1 MLDIRVIISAMNKAS
16 RDIDQVKKD
25 IQGVGDAS
33 KTSGGATEGF
43 AGKLKSLMGTAAAA
57 AGAIAAVG
65 LAVKEAY
72 EFVKE
77 GAAIERL
84 QDASA
89 QMAASIGL
97 DMGDVMDALKIAS
110 QGMVSD
116 FDLMSAASRAMMLG
130 VGSDSTEI
138 AQLFEIAALRGR
150 VLGVD
155 TSQAFNDIVTGIGR
169 ASPLILDNL
178 GIVFDAEQAYAD
190 YATSIG
196 KTAGE
201 LSKTEQKQA
210 LVNAVIE
217 SSAPLLAETGGLA
230 VDNAGKFEQFEAAI
244 SNLSNSVAT
253 ELSPAFAIIS
263 GDMAGFVNDLATDII
278 PGVEETVLTFIL
290 AKTAME
296 NFNNVDFGDF
306 MHAMGLVIGLTSE
319 EEVNAQTLMQAIR
332 EMNGSFG
339 ESAQAIFD
347 TTDSFE
353 AYSDAMAAAGYSLV
367 YLSEQEWESAKAAR
381 ELALGAGE
389 ATAGLEPMAGA
400 TVTVTDATNN
410 AALAMQ
416 KYTEALL
423 FKIASEGLSQEAAFS
438 LAEAMGLVDHNT
450 VAATKQ
456 VDVYQQ
462 MLDAG
467 QITQRQYNQLVED
480 LADTI
485 DNLPEGKTLEVTT
498 NAEDVKK
505 ELDDIEA
512 RRFRKKD
519 LPVVATL
526 DTSAVDNY
534 RPPTRTGT
542 VVYQASHGMNQAVGG
557 AVTGGNPYN
566 WQEYGYRGEVFVPS
580 ADGFVLSR
588 ADAERALARALYGGE
603 SAIDPEAIGKA
614 VAKALSGITGNK
626 QGGGNVY
633 NLTMPTSSNP
643 ADVRTAF
650 ELMEAWA

>member
-1 MLDIRVIISAMNKAS
+1 MPDIRVIISAMNKAS
-16 RDIDQVKKD
+16 KDIDQVKKD
-25 IQGVGDAS
+25 IQGVKSESKDATPAVGGFGD
-33 KTSGGATEGF
+33 
-43 AGKLKSLMGTAAAA
+43 KLKSMMGTAAAA
-57 AGAIAAVG
+57 AGALAAVG
-65 LAVKEAY
+65 LAVKEVY
-72 EFVKE
+72 DGIKE
-77 GAAIERL
+77 GAELEYARVRFDNL
-84 QDASA
+84 AK
-89 QMAASIGL
+89 SIGTTS
-97 DMGDVMDALKIAS
+97 DALLGDMKTATA
-110 QGMVSD
+110 GMVSD
-116 FDLMSAASRAMMLG
+116 AELVASASDFMSL
-130 VGSDSTEI
+130 
-138 AQLFEIAALRGR
+138 
-150 VLGVD
+150 
-155 TSQAFNDIVTGIGR
+155 
-169 ASPLILDNL
+169 
-178 GIVFDAEQAYAD
+178 
-190 YATSIG
+190 
-196 KTAGE
+196 
-201 LSKTEQKQA
+201 
-210 LVNAVIE
+210 
-217 SSAPLLAETGGLA
+217 GLA
-230 VDNAGKFEQFEAAI
+230 D
-244 SNLSNSVAT
+244 
-253 ELSPAFAIIS
+253 
-263 GDMAGFVNDLATDII
+263 
-278 PGVEETVLTFIL
+278 
-290 AKTAME
+290 
-296 NFNNVDFGDF
+296 
-306 MHAMGLVIGLTSE
+306 TSE
-319 EEVNAQTLMQAIR
+319 EVVRLATVAGALGMNMNQLVLALTNQTTARFDQLNISVVGFDDKVKALTASGM
-332 EMNGSFG
+332 
-339 ESAQAIFD
+339 SAQEAFSEAFLQQAEEQIEKVGSKAGTSAGQIQTMEAAFKNLGDAIKLTTASALD
-347 TTDSFE
+347 GLAPVLTTLANNMTTNEQVGQEYTDVMGQLKGLMDDGTISGSQYRDILRDIGIHSGMGAITTDQLAIAQAAYNEIVGAGTGATLS
-353 AYSDAMAAAGYSLV
+353 YSDAMAISNAMLADTMTE
-367 YLSEQEWESAKAAR
+367 SEKAAT
-381 ELALGAGE
+381 
-389 ATAGLEPMAGA
+389 ATTM
-400 TVTVTDATNN
+400 VSDATND

-423 FKIASEGLSQEAAFS
+423 FKIASEGLSSEAAFS

-456 VDVYQQ
+456 VDLYKQ

-498 NAEDVKK
+498 NAEDVIK

-542 VVYQASHGMNQAVGG
+542 VVYQANTGMNQAVGG

>member
-33 KTSGGATEGF
+33 KTSSGSTENFGS
-43 AGKLKSLMGTAAAA
+43 KLKSLMGTAAAA

-72 EFVKE
+72 DFVEE

-89 QMAASIGL
+89 QMAKSIGM
-97 DMGDVMDALKIAS
+97 DMDDVMDALRTAS

-138 AQLFEIAALRGR
+138 ARLFEIAALRGR

-178 GIVFDAEQAYAD
+178 GIVIDAEQAYGD
-190 YATSIG
+190 YAASIG
-196 KTAGE
+196 KTAEE
-201 LSKTEQKQA
+201 LSKAEQKQA
-210 LVNAVIE
+210 LVNAVIK

-230 VDNAGKFEQFEAAI
+230 VDDAGKFEQFEAAI
-244 SNLSNSVAT
+244 SNLSNSVAN

-263 GDMAGFVNDLATDII
+263 GDMAGFVNDIATNII
-278 PGVEETVLTFIL
+278 PGVEEMMLKFVL

-306 MHAMGLVIGLTSE
+306 MHAMGLVIGITSE
-319 EEVNAQTLMQAIR
+319 EEVTTQTLLQAIR

-367 YLSEQEWESAKAAR
+367 YLNEQEWESAKAAR

-389 ATAGLEPMAGA
+389 AAAELVPMAAA
-400 TVTVTDATNN
+400 TTAVADAANN
-410 AALAMQ
+410 AEAAMR
-416 KYTEALL
+416 KYTASLL
-423 FKIASEGLSQEAAFS
+423 FKIASEGLSQESAYA
-438 LAEAMGLVDHNT
+438 LAGAMGLIDQKT
-450 VAATKQ
+450 FAATEQ
-456 VDVYQQ
+456 TNVYKQ
-462 MLDAG
+462 MLDSGA
-467 QITQRQYNQLVED
+467 ISQRQYNLLVEQLAED
-480 LADTI
+480 LEST
-485 DNLPEGKTLEVTT
+485 PEGKKVEVTT
-498 NAEDVKK
+498 NAEEILADL
-505 ELDDIEA
+505 EEIEM
-512 RRFRKKD
+512 RKFKPKT
-519 LPVVATL
+519 LGVTLEL
-526 DTSAVDNY
+526 DTSAVDGY

-542 VVYQASHGMNQAVGG
+542 VVYQPVGHYNRAVGG
-557 AVTGGNPYN
+557 AVYGGNPYT

-603 SAIDPEAIGKA
+603 TAVDPEAIGKA

>member
-33 KTSGGATEGF
+33 KTSSGSTENFGS
-43 AGKLKSLMGTAAAA
+43 KLKSLMGTAAAA

-72 EFVKE
+72 DFVKE

-89 QMAASIGL
+89 QMAKSIGM
-97 DMGDVMDALKIAS
+97 DMDDVMDALRTAS

-130 VGSDSTEI
+130 VGSDATEI

-178 GIVFDAEQAYAD
+178 GIVFDAEQAYGD

-201 LSKTEQKQA
+201 LSKAEQKQA
-210 LVNAVIE
+210 LVNAVIK

-230 VDNAGKFEQFEAAI
+230 VDDAGKFEQFEAAI
-244 SNLSNSVAT
+244 SNLSNSVAN

-263 GDMAGFVNDLATDII
+263 GDMAGFVNDIATNII
-278 PGVEETVLTFIL
+278 PGVEEMMLKFVL

-296 NFNNVDFGDF
+296 NFNNVDFGDL
-306 MHAMGLVIGLTSE
+306 MHAMGLVIGITSE
-319 EEVNAQTLMQAIR
+319 EEVTTQTLLQAIR
-332 EMNGSFG
+332 EMHGSFG

-353 AYSDAMAAAGYSLV
+353 AYSSAMEAAGYALV
-367 YLSEQEWESAKAAR
+367 YLNEQEWESAKAAR

-389 ATAGLEPMAGA
+389 AAAELVPMAAA
-400 TVTVTDATNN
+400 TTAVADATNN
-410 AALAMQ
+410 AEAAMRAYS
-416 KYTEALL
+416 KSLL
-423 FKIASEGLSQEAAFS
+423 FKIASEGLEESAYA
-438 LAEAMGLVDHNT
+438 LALAMGLVDQKT

-456 VDVYQQ
+456 TNVYKQ
-462 MLDAG
+462 MLDSGA
-467 QITQRQYNQLVED
+467 ISQRQYNLLVKQLAED
-480 LADTI
+480 LKST
-485 DNLPEGKTLEVTT
+485 PEGKKVEVTT
-498 NAEDVKK
+498 NSEEILAYLE
-505 ELDDIEA
+505 EIEM
-512 RRFRKKD
+512 RKFKPKT
-519 LPVVATL
+519 LGVTLEL
-526 DTSAVDNY
+526 DTSAVDGY

-542 VVYQASHGMNQAVGG
+542 VV
-557 AVTGGNPYN
+557 
-566 WQEYGYRGEVFVPS
+566 
-580 ADGFVLSR
+580 
-588 ADAERALARALYGGE
+588 
-603 SAIDPEAIGKA
+603 
-614 VAKALSGITGNK
+614 
-626 QGGGNVY
+626 
-633 NLTMPTSSNP
+633 
-643 ADVRTAF
+643 
-650 ELMEAWA
+650 